1 MKPSFSAD
9 MQDRQDSRVNRGTGK
24 CLRSFQVGQAV
35 RVRDYRGG
43 ERDKWVPG
51 KVKKVLSPVTYLVE
65 TEDMHECKK
74 HVNQM
79 IGANTVDSPQPD
91 TSEWNIYEWT
101 MGHGA

>member
-43 ERDKWVPG
+43 ESDKWVPG

-65 TEDMHECKK
+65 TKDMHECKK